1 MTCRKDT
8 ATPCARFSPSS
19 SSEAHI
25 SKTYLEIERR
35 FLVRSAG
42 WPAPERSVRIRQVY
56 LNQREDLSVRV
67 RAMDSDYFLT
77 LKAGVSSGT
86 RQEFEW
92 PIPAADGAAIVE
104 RLAAR
109 PPIEKTRHYVRDA
122 GRLWEVDVFEGAN
135 AGLIIAET
143 ELHAIDE
150 PLTLPKWLGPEVTDD
165 PRLTNNALYRHG
177 FAEWGM
183 SYADLVGEMERK

>member
-1 MTCRKDT
+1 M
-8 ATPCARFSPSS
+8 
-19 SSEAHI
+19 
-25 SKTYLEIERR
+25 
-35 FLVRSAG
+35 
-42 WPAPERSVRIRQVY
+42 RQVY

-67 RAMDSDYFLT
+67 RSMDSDYFLT

-92 PIPAADGAAIVE
+92 PIPAEDGAAIIE

-109 PPIEKTRHYVRDA
+109 PAIEKTRHYVRDA
-122 GRLWEVDVFEGAN
+122 GRLWEVDVFEGEN

-143 ELHAIDE
+143 ELHAITE
-150 PLTLPKWLGPEVTDD
+150 RLELPDWLGPEVTDD

-177 FAEWGM
+177 FADWGM
-183 SYADLVGEMERK
+183 SYADLVQELAGK